1 MGEDDDVPDSGRA
14 AGTDGVP
21 TYMRMISSLGDKM
34 QAEFDPLTGKVR
46 TEPAKRASAAPPL
59 SDSPSYGTW

>member
-1 MGEDDDVPDSGRA
+1 
-14 AGTDGVP
+14 
-21 TYMRMISSLGDKM
+21 MISSLGDKM